1 VVGSVTETASRLGA
15 DGRAYERLLSPF
27 VADALGV
34 TDAVLAPIRSVPA
47 SPVVAT
53 RFAFEG
59 IRSASGLAG
68 RFSTEEARGLL
79 AGVAAH
85 AMLPLDAPTSGGFG
99 LLLATLAHAVGW
111 PVVEGGSARIVDAL
125 VGELERLG
133 GHIVTGRRIQS
144 LRELSP
150 ARATLLDLDPAQLVS
165 LAGAA
170 LPAARRRAMLGFRHG
185 PGVCKVDWA
194 IDGPVPWDAEP
205 CLAAGTLHLGGSF
218 EEIARSEADVAA
230 GRHPDRPYTIVVQ
243 PAVVDGSRAPQGRS
257 TLWAYC
263 HVPGGSTIDMTERI
277 ERQIERFAPGFRDR
291 ILARTT
297 MTAADMAAHNAN
309 YVGGDINGG
318 AASLRQTL
326 FRPTVRWNPYRT
338 GIDGVYLC
346 SASTSPGGGVHGMC
360 GFGAATTALR
370 DLGVGRSMRGSQ
382 RR

>member
-1 VVGSVTETASRLGA
+1 
-15 DGRAYERLLSPF
+15 
-27 VADALGV
+27 
-34 TDAVLAPIRSVPA
+34 
-47 SPVVAT
+47 
-53 RFAFEG
+53 
-59 IRSASGLAG
+59 
-68 RFSTEEARGLL
+68 
-79 AGVAAH
+79 
-85 AMLPLDAPTSGGFG
+85 MLPLDAPTSGGFG
-99 LLLATLAHAVGW
+99 LLLSMLAHAVGW

-133 GHIVTGRRIQS
+133 SRIVTGRRVQS

-170 LPAARRRAMLGFRHG
+170 LPAARRRGMLGFRHG

-218 EEIARSEADVAA
+218 EEIARSDAEVAA
-230 GRHPDRPYTIVVQ
+230 GRHPDQPYTIVVQ
-243 PAVVDGSRAPQGRS
+243 PGVVDGSRAPQGSS

-297 MTAADMAAHNAN
+297 MTAADMAAHNPN